1 MGCSYEVYTRP
12 MKSLPRRLSV
22 ALLLL
27 FTCRAA
33 LHGDASAKACAI
45 AAPEGIE
52 ISLATERVAI
62 VWEAE
67 SRRQHFVR
75 DASFRGAGEFGFLV
89 PTPAMPELSEADE
102 AILDRLQVA
111 MQRERVTEN
120 EYVPMTC
127 CTVGFGMMLSGAA
140 PTDGALAPSFAPP
153 GVEVVGTQR
162 VGDLDASILRV
173 NDAEALPAWLSD
185 NGFDLADSI
194 LDWAR
199 PYAADGYFLTAFK
212 FDPETPE
219 SETASAGFQTGA
231 IRISFDTDK
240 PFYPYREP
248 AGAGGHARS
257 LQVYFLADER
267 ARGYFEDGDD
277 SPFGSIFYADNV
289 PSLTDTPGLV
299 ALGVDGDTWL
309 TVFNDTAS
317 TRAAYDVFFD
327 VAPGAVVRPSPI
339 VTTRS
344 VPIPIPL
351 EIILPLG
358 LVWFWRRRKN
368 AAKPS

>member
-1 MGCSYEVYTRP
+1 RP
-12 MKSLPRRLSV
+12 MKSLPGHLSV

-33 LHGDASAKACAI
+33 LHGEASARACAI

-62 VWEAE
+62 VWDAE
-67 SRRQHFVR
+67 RGRQHFVR
-75 DASFRGAGEFGFLV
+75 DASFRGGGEFGFLV

-127 CTVGFGMMLSGAA
+127 CTVGYGMMLSGAA
-140 PTDGALAPSFAPP
+140 PTDDALAPSLASP

-162 VGDLDASILRV
+162 VGDLDASILRI
-173 NDAEALPAWLSD
+173 NDAEALPAWLRD

-212 FDPETPE
+212 FDPERDGTA
-219 SETASAGFQTGA
+219 ETSAFQTGA
-231 IRISFDTDK
+231 IRVSFDAEQ

-248 AGAGGHARS
+248 AGAGGEARS

-267 ARGYFEDGDD
+267 ARGYFKDGDD

-289 PSLTDTPGLV
+289 PSLIDTPQL
-299 ALGVDGDTWL
+299 ADLGVDEGTWL

-327 VAPGAVVRPSPI
+327 VAQGSVIHPPPI
-339 VTTRS
+339 VTRNS
-344 VPIPIPL
+344 IPIPIPL
-351 EIILPLG
+351 EIIAALG
-358 LVWFWRRRKN
+358 LVWVWRRRKN
-368 AAKPS
+368 ASAAA